1 MTFKET
7 IQKLTPC
14 SEWETLIDSNFN
26 RRANVYQYLMKSD
39 YSISVDNQK
48 LKLPSKIVFC
58 NGYERFRS
66 VSSKETII
74 EYKSKKIVVN
84 EKTHIIPFGLYERK
98 FKYSGSTAQIL
109 KDVVGEELLS
119 CMLSDNLL
127 EVGNYPLYGIDSKL
141 EYPSYLLLFEKMKSN
156 SKQKTNIDLDTEEFK
171 SVMKDILMSI
181 GINYEIDNINSNL
194 TYVIF
199 PLPYVQII
207 ENRLNTKDEKEKVTL
222 TLKFNS
228 AFYNV
233 FRQNEI
239 LIDYEIKEL
248 NGEETEK
255 SKMKIDFERGEI
267 MVVNVCPQKIKK
279 IGLCKFKILINKVE
293 VNHFS
298 GTYIRSIQINTKI
311 VEK

>member
-14 SEWETLIDSNFN
+14 SEWEALIDSNFN
-26 RRANVYQYLMKSD
+26 RRSNIYQYLIKSD
-39 YSISVDNQK
+39 YSISVDNQRI
-48 LKLPSKIVFC
+48 KLPSKIVFH

-66 VSSKETII
+66 ISSKETII
-74 EYKSKKIVVN
+74 EYKSKKIVLN

-98 FKYSGSTAQIL
+98 YKYSGSTAQIL
-109 KDVVGEELLS
+109 KDVVGEESLN
-119 CMLSDNLL
+119 CMFSDKLL
-127 EVGNYPLYGIDSKL
+127 EIGNYPLYGIDSKL

-156 SKQKTNIDLDTEEFK
+156 NKQKTSIDLNTEEFK
-171 SVMKDILMSI
+171 SVMKDVLMSI
-181 GINYEIDNINSNL
+181 GINYEIDNINANL

-199 PLPYVQII
+199 PLPYIQII

-228 AFYNV
+228 TFYNV
-233 FRQNEI
+233 FRQNKI
-239 LIDYEIKEL
+239 FIDYEIKEL
-248 NGEETEK
+248 NGDVSEK
-255 SKMKIDFERGEI
+255 SKIKIDFEGREI

-279 IGLCKFKILINKVE
+279 IGLCKFKILISDVE

-311 VEK
+311 VQK

>member
-7 IQKLTPC
+7 IQKLAPC
-14 SEWETLIDSNFN
+14 SEWESLIDSNFN
-26 RRANVYQYLMKSD
+26 RMANVYQYLIKSD
-39 YSISVDNQK
+39 YFISVDNQK
-48 LKLPSKIVFC
+48 ITLPSKIVFY

-74 EYKSKKIVVN
+74 EYKSKKIVLN
-84 EKTHIIPFGLYERK
+84 EKTHIIPFGLYERR

-109 KDVVGEELLS
+109 KDVVGEESLN
-119 CMLSDNLL
+119 CMFSDKLL
-127 EVGNYPLYGIDSKL
+127 EIDNYPLYGIDSKL

-156 SKQKTNIDLDTEEFK
+156 NKQKTSIDLYTEEFK
-171 SVMKDILMSI
+171 SVMKDVLMSI
-181 GINYEIDNINSNL
+181 GVNYEIDNINANL

-228 AFYNV
+228 TFYNV
-233 FRQNEI
+233 FRQNKI
-239 LIDYEIKEL
+239 FIDYEIKEL
-248 NGEETEK
+248 NGDVSEK
-255 SKMKIDFERGEI
+255 SKMKIDFEGRKI

-279 IGLCKFKILINKVE
+279 IGLCKFKILISDVE

-298 GTYIRSIQINTKI
+298 GTYIRSIQINTEI
-311 VEK
+311 VQK

>member
-14 SEWETLIDSNFN
+14 PEWEALIDSNFN
-26 RRANVYQYLMKSD
+26 RRSNVYQYLIKSD
-39 YSISVDNQK
+39 YFISVDNQK
-48 LKLPSKIVFC
+48 IKLPSKIVFY

-66 VSSKETII
+66 VSSKKTII
-74 EYKSKKIVVN
+74 EYKSKKIVLD

-98 FKYSGSTAQIL
+98 YKYSGSTAQIL
-109 KDVVGEELLS
+109 KDIVGKDLLN
-119 CMLSDNLL
+119 CMFSDKLL
-127 EVGNYPLYGIDSKL
+127 DIGNYPLYGIDSKL

-156 SKQKTNIDLDTEEFK
+156 NKQKTSIDLNTEGLK
-171 SVMKDILMSI
+171 SVMKDVLMSI
-181 GINYEIDNINSNL
+181 GINYEIDNINANL

-228 AFYNV
+228 TFYNV
-233 FRQNEI
+233 FRQNKI
-239 LIDYEIKEL
+239 FIDYEIKEL
-248 NGEETEK
+248 NGDVSEK
-255 SKMKIDFERGEI
+255 SKIQIDFEGREI

-279 IGLCKFKILINKVE
+279 IGLCKFKILISDVE

-311 VEK
+311 V